1 MTDTYGKVRKKR
13 PRRVAA
19 PTPTTDDPL
28 ELAMEAAATGRAPS
42 GAVQALIASQNRL
55 VGWQI
60 ATGRAAFARKS
71 LTVSVGVAFAPGGAP
86 GILEMVSL
94 ADGAMYDAK
103 RAGRNRIEICEVAP
117 GEM

>member
-1 MTDTYGKVRKKR
+1 
-13 PRRVAA
+13 
-19 PTPTTDDPL
+19 
-28 ELAMEAAATGRAPS
+28 MEAGDRALKVGGVRDEVIDEAAGVADRMRE
-42 GAVQALIASQNRL
+42 AVDNL
-55 VGWQI
+55 VIVLDSNHIQHV
-60 ATGRAAFARKS
+60 
-71 LTVSVGVAFAPGGAP
+71 TVSVGVAFAPGGAP